1 MPNSVNHIN
10 LIMKKNILAMLC
22 LGVLTCLL
30 TAPKT
35 YARNIVGTDSVKTI
49 KTLKPEVLEI
59 VNTVLQASYT
69 FKIEKVSEVYTPNA
83 VVSDEQQ
90 PFSWNG
96 QLAGVQWVNSVQKAV
111 ADFKIKDFK
120 VNVKRIKVFQQTE
133 EIAYLVVPVEY
144 TGTINGEPFDEEGAF
159 SFVLRVVGGKWLI
172 KSQAWVPKNGL

>member
-1 MPNSVNHIN
+1 MPNSVKHIN
-10 LIMKKNILAMLC
+10 LIMKKNILAML
-22 LGVLTCLL
+22 GIGLL
-30 TAPKT
+30 TTLLTVSKT
-35 YARNIVGTDSVKTI
+35 YAKNTVGTDSVKTI

-59 VNTVLQASYT
+59 VNTVLKASYT
-69 FKIEKVSEVYTPNA
+69 FKIEKVSDVYTPNA

-96 QLAGVQWVNSVQKAV
+96 QLAGVQWINSVQKAV
-111 ADFKIKDFK
+111 NDFKIKDFK

-159 SFVLRVVGGKWLI
+159 SFVLRVVAGKWLI